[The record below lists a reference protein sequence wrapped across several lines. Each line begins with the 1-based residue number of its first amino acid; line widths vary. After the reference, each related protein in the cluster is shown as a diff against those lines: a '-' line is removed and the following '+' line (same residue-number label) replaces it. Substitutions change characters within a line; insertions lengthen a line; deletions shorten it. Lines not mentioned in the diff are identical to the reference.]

1 MDGEQ
6 KYMDTDNVKY
16 LIDMSNSLAGIN
28 GKMTMLCNMIA
39 AHETRIQHLEE
50 KQAIIPAPAAPAA
63 PAAPPSAS
71 QNSLLAMALKAI
83 LFASATAM
91 ALAGAGKFLSIQ

>member
-1 MDGEQ
+1 MNDDE
-6 KYMDTDNVKY
+6 NLKY
-16 LIDMSNSLAGIN
+16 LVEMSQSLAGIN

-39 AHETRIQHLEE
+39 AHETRIQHLED
-50 KQAIIPAPAAPAA
+50 KQSSIPAQAPAPAPA
-63 PAAPPSAS
+63 SDG

-83 LFASATAM
+83 LFATATAM